1 MCDLRLIILA
11 SRSCTSSCQRKGLY
25 PRVLGNLIMS
35 QPWVFRSSLWV
46 TKQCVLFLYYKVWAL
61 MLHSVSQDCWPPHA
75 IPTRV
80 LKPEFKSVKNLWCLT
95 FSVLPFLSKRVNS
108 LGVIDFASFR
118 FSKIALKPSTK
129 LGALSRQRILH
140 KCQWKSPSVPRAS
153 LISIAFI
160 ELPTPRALVLAP
172 CNLNFFFQATS

>member
-1 MCDLRLIILA
+1 MCDLRVIIFA
-11 SRSCTSSCQRKGLY
+11 SWSRTLSCQRQGLY
-25 PRVLGNLIMS
+25 PRVLGNPIVS

-46 TKQCVLFLYYKVWAL
+46 TQQCVLFLYYKVWAL
-61 MLHSVSQDCWPPHA
+61 MLHSVSQDCWPPRA

-80 LKPEFKSVKNLWCLT
+80 LKPEFKSVKDLQCLT

-108 LGVIDFASFR
+108 FGVIDFASFR

-129 LGALSRQRILH
+129 LGALSHQQILH
-140 KCQWKSPSVPRAS
+140 KCQWESPSVPRAS
-153 LISIAFI
+153 LLSIAFI
-160 ELPTPRALVLAP
+160 ELPTPWALVFAP